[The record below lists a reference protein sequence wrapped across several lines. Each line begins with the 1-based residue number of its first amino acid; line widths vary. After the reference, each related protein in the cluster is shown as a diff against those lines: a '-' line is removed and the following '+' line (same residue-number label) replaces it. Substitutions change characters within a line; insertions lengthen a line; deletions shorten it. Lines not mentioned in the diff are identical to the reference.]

1 MKRNLLLMQ
10 DFMALLAYEEPDKS
24 PMFHLLGLEY
34 RQKIAES
41 LNRAILGLLL
51 DFLCASA
58 YGVLRMLLRFL
69 FFLHE
74 IIS

>member
-1 MKRNLLLMQ
+1 
-10 DFMALLAYEEPDKS
+10 MALLAYEEPDKS
-24 PMFHLLGLEY
+24 PMFHLLGLEH

-51 DFLCASA
+51 DFLCAC
-58 YGVLRMLLRFL
+58 VRFLRMLLRFL